1 MPKDMQHFVPKYR
14 YRFFNDIDKQHYQFN
29 KNGSF
34 IGKRGIGNSVSAEKN
49 LYESIDGEYGINALE
64 NYFSDILEPTQ
75 VKLIRQIVKLVD
87 CRNVLASV
95 NLPKSD
101 DLKGVLLPKDILPM
115 KDIRSFIFV
124 SLLRL
129 PEIVKLMDKDLNKL
143 DFFKWMDETDRL
155 YKYHQVSIG
164 YTSGDVHFVL
174 PDCGSI
180 RGHEGKFG
188 RIIIPL
194 TPDICLMYI
203 DANVILFENNNTLLL
218 EKVSD
223 EFVRFVNGL
232 SIFEC
237 YEKFVSR
244 YFDYDYT
251 DVSDKVTD
259 NMIERK

>member
-1 MPKDMQHFVPKYR
+1 MPKEMQHFVPKYR

-29 KNGSF
+29 KNSNF

-49 LYESIDGEYGINALE
+49 LYESVDGEYDINALE
-64 NYFSDILEPTQ
+64 NYFSDTLEPTQ
-75 VKLIRQIVKLVD
+75 VNLIRQIVKLVN

-95 NLPKSD
+95 NLPQPD

-129 PEIVKLMDKDLNKL
+129 PEIVKAMGEDLNKL
-143 DFFKWMDETDRL
+143 EFFKWMDETDIP

-164 YTSGDVHFVL
+164 YTLGNVHFIL
-174 PDCGSI
+174 PDCGGV
-180 RGHEGKFG
+180 RGHDDRFG

-203 DANVILFENNNTLLL
+203 DANTMSLENNDKLLL
-218 EKVSD
+218 EQVSD
-223 EFVRFVNGL
+223 DFVKFVNGL

-244 YFDYDYT
+244 YPNYDYT
-251 DVSDKVTD
+251 DVSDKITD
-259 NMIERK
+259 NLIERN